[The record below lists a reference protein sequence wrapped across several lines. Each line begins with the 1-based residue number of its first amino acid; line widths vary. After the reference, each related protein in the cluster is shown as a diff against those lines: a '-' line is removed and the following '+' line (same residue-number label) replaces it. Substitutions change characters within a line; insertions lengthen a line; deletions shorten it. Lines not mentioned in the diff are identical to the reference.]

1 MDSRI
6 KKVVFILHSQ
16 GGIEGGLILDW
27 LLAECPR
34 HQLRRMEIYTFGCAA
49 NHFNNPDYHHHDTDD
64 VSGKVI
70 QHIEHYCNLGDFV
83 SQIGVLNY
91 TRVANRYM
99 GRLFLSPESGHLL
112 NQHYL
117 HGMFRLGPDRRVTDN
132 NDFMDMEVR
141 LSHHDM
147 DEGHEDIV
155 HALADNSGGKEFGKK
170 KVDQQVA
177 FVGDVNRGLRPM
189 VLFEKGEIPR
199 RLMVK
204 DFSRLWMYR
213 NGGSPPIDVE

>member
-1 MDSRI
+1 
-6 KKVVFILHSQ
+6 
-16 GGIEGGLILDW
+16 LITNS
-27 LLAECPR
+27 EK
-34 HQLRRMEIYTFGCAA
+34 
-49 NHFNNPDYHHHDTDD
+49 FNNPDYHRNDKDD
-64 VSGKVI
+64 SSGKVI

-117 HGMFRLGPDRRVTDN
+117 HEMFRFGEDGRVLDSN
-132 NDFMDMEVR
+132 AFMDMEVR

-147 DEGHEDIV
+147 DAGREDVV
-155 HALADNSGGKEFGKK
+155 HALADNSGGKEFGGKHAE
-170 KVDQQVA
+170 QRVA
-177 FVGDVNRGLRPM
+177 FVGDVNRNLRPM
-189 VLFEKGEIPR
+189 VLFEQGELPR
-199 RLMVK
+199 RLKVK

-213 NGGSPPIDVE
+213 NGGDPRDEED